1 MKSIITVM
9 TINHIRYGRNA
20 TASVPAKPLRPSGI
34 KIAKPIQQRLAKK
47 AENIE
52 PIATILSFIIKTPH
66 FSSINVSIIGHSCNF
81 FSFGQRFFKSC
92 SIRSIRFKSL
102 ICF

>member
-1 MKSIITVM
+1 MI
-9 TINHIRYGRNA
+9 TINQIRYGANV

-52 PIATILSFIIKTPH
+52 AIATTLSFIFYIFLFLCD
-66 FSSINVSIIGHSCNF
+66 FSY
-81 FSFGQRFFKSC
+81 
-92 SIRSIRFKSL
+92 L
-102 ICF
+102 E

>member
-1 MKSIITVM
+1 MI
-9 TINHIRYGRNA
+9 TINQIRYGANV

-52 PIATILSFIIKTPH
+52 AIATIFYIFLFLCD
-66 FSSINVSIIGHSCNF
+66 FSY
-81 FSFGQRFFKSC
+81 
-92 SIRSIRFKSL
+92 L
-102 ICF
+102 E

>member
-1 MKSIITVM
+1 MI
-9 TINHIRYGRNA
+9 TINQIRYGANV

-52 PIATILSFIIKTPH
+52 AIAA
-66 FSSINVSIIGHSCNF
+66 SII
-81 FSFGQRFFKSC
+81 
-92 SIRSIRFKSL
+92 
-102 ICF
+102 